1 MIGAMW
7 NGIAGIWQ
15 HDKGIAVESNNLANS
30 NTVGHKKD
38 QISFSDLLYSQAGFG
53 KGVQTQ
59 SISKQ
64 FEQGNIVQSGVGI
77 DVAIEGKGFFVVKS
91 RENPNEIYYT
101 RAGNLVQAKDGFLVT
116 QDDYKIQG
124 LTPQEKIVYTTDSK
138 SNIFTDKFTSNAG
151 SYNINLGNSN
161 IYNINAKVTNYKSSA
176 TDDMEYVYKFDDKGV
191 VIGILDSSK
200 LNSGENHKLAQTKVK
215 DVELLISNYQKI
227 LSDFETNKGVV
238 QSQKRKISEI
248 DLSSNLNNLNP
259 SDNKISINI
268 DGRLYSVIFDEV
280 NKNEAMKEL
289 SYKISQTTGFSS
301 TFKDGVLKIEQSEAM
316 GKEFKV
322 NSIDVNNNVITPI
335 SSNDYEISN
344 NKNPIPEVQNSIIDY
359 TSKLSSIN
367 PTNNKLSI
375 NIQNET
381 YSVSFDKKVYDFYL
395 QDLEEENAFDDMK
408 KLYDFLSP
416 KGKDKFGLE
425 EPSTIPT
432 WEMIE
437 EKRIA
442 ILPSQTDIDSMPNG
456 TPQEQNAKAQAQAK
470 RDAAKAEYDKIANK
484 RSEQFIKYSTAD
496 TIVSA
501 LKDLSDEISN
511 NVGFSSTVVDG
522 VLDVK
527 GLVPGEEFKVSNIF
541 LNEIELFDI
550 NTTTANKGYGL
561 DAVNGATKALADVV
575 KTAGADFLQIT
586 NVLDYGNLGTVSKQ
600 DINVRLDELG
610 ISDKSTAEVSIS
622 DDGFVF
628 VTSGTNKFLV
638 GRLSTA
644 GFRNEQGLE
653 PMGGNLFQASQYSGN
668 AFNSDTMNII
678 RGGALERAN
687 IDYGSTLTQIMV
699 YQKAFEASSKSIT
712 TSDEFLQTAI
722 QMKK

>member
-59 SISKQ
+59 TISKQ

-124 LTPQEKIVYTTDSK
+124 LVPQSKITTTTNPADTL
-138 SNIFTDKFTSNAG
+138 FTDAYTKSMVST
-151 SYNINLGNSN
+151 NINSGSGTV
-161 IYNINAKVTNYKSSA
+161 YNINAKAS
-176 TDDMEYVYKFDDKGV
+176 DYVS
-191 VIGILDSSK
+191 SSK
-200 LNSGENHKLAQTKVK
+200 DDDILKKGDGYKTSQNKINDIEALKADYIEKLNKFLMDQST
-215 DVELLISNYQKI
+215 
-227 LSDFETNKGVV
+227 TNTPSI
-238 QSQKRKISEI
+238 SQKSQI
-248 DLSSNLNNLNP
+248 DFSSNLSSLQATDNTINVTI
-259 SDNKISINI
+259 DNK
-268 DGRLYSVIFDEV
+268 
-280 NKNEAMKEL
+280 
-289 SYKISQTTGFSS
+289 
-301 TFKDGVLKIEQSEAM
+301 
-316 GKEFKV
+316 
-322 NSIDVNNNVITPI
+322 
-335 SSNDYEISN
+335 
-344 NKNPIPEVQNSIIDY
+344 
-359 TSKLSSIN
+359 
-367 PTNNKLSI
+367 
-375 NIQNET
+375 T
-381 YSVSFDKKVYDFYL
+381 YSVKFDVNSTINN
-395 QDLEEENAFDDMK
+395 EEMQ
-408 KLYDFLSP
+408 KLYDFLDTN
-416 KGKDKFGLE
+416 GKAKYNLVD
-425 EPSTIPT
+425 PNSIQSQANIDAMPT
-432 WEMIE
+432 
-437 EKRIA
+437 
-442 ILPSQTDIDSMPNG
+442 T
-456 TPQEQNAKAQAQAK
+456 TPQEILDKATAQAL
-470 RDAAKAEYDKIANK
+470 RDDQINSYTNAN
-484 RSEQFIKYSTAD
+484 SIINAM
-496 TIVSA
+496 
-501 LKDLSDEISN
+501 KDLSDKISSKEGMSSSVKDGTLVIDTLIAGGSFN
-511 NVGFSSTVVDG
+511 ISSIKLNDTNFSSTK
-522 VLDVK
+522 LQEAVK
-527 GLVPGEEFKVSNIF
+527 GS
-541 LNEIELFDI
+541 
-550 NTTTANKGYGL
+550 GL
-561 DAVNGATKALADVV
+561 AMVDSARDALKNAVENADG
-575 KTAGADFLQIT
+575 KFLQIT
-586 NVLDYGNLGTVSKQ
+586 NVLEYGNLGVIGEN

-610 ISDKSTAEVSIS
+610 ISDKSTADISIS

-628 VTSGTNKFLV
+628 VKSQGHSFLV

-687 IDYGSTLTQIMV
+687 IDYGSTLAQIMV

>member
-7 NGIAGIWQ
+7 NGVSGIWN

-124 LTPQEKIVYTTDSK
+124 LVPQSKITTTTNPLDMMFTDEYTKSLVS
-138 SNIFTDKFTSNAG
+138 SNINSG
-151 SYNINLGNSN
+151 SGTV
-161 IYNINAKVTNYKSSA
+161 YNINAKAS
-176 TDDMEYVYKFDDKGV
+176 DYVS
-191 VIGILDSSK
+191 SSK
-200 LNSGENHKLAQTKVK
+200 DDDILKKGDGYKTSQNKINDIEALKADYIEKLNKFLMDQST
-215 DVELLISNYQKI
+215 
-227 LSDFETNKGVV
+227 TNTASI
-238 QSQKRKISEI
+238 SQKSQI
-248 DLSSNLNNLNP
+248 DFSSNLSSLQATDNTI
-259 SDNKISINI
+259 SVTIDNK
-268 DGRLYSVIFDEV
+268 
-280 NKNEAMKEL
+280 
-289 SYKISQTTGFSS
+289 
-301 TFKDGVLKIEQSEAM
+301 
-316 GKEFKV
+316 
-322 NSIDVNNNVITPI
+322 
-335 SSNDYEISN
+335 
-344 NKNPIPEVQNSIIDY
+344 
-359 TSKLSSIN
+359 
-367 PTNNKLSI
+367 
-375 NIQNET
+375 T
-381 YSVSFDKKVYDFYL
+381 YSVKFDVNSTINN
-395 QDLEEENAFDDMK
+395 EEMQ
-408 KLYDFLSP
+408 KLYDFLDTN
-416 KGKDKFGLE
+416 GKAKYNLVD
-425 EPSTIPT
+425 PNSIQSQANIDTMPT
-432 WEMIE
+432 
-437 EKRIA
+437 
-442 ILPSQTDIDSMPNG
+442 T
-456 TPQEQNAKAQAQAK
+456 TPQEILDKATAQAL
-470 RDAAKAEYDKIANK
+470 RDDQINSYTNAN
-484 RSEQFIKYSTAD
+484 SVINAM
-496 TIVSA
+496 
-501 LKDLSDEISN
+501 KDLSDKISSKE
-511 NVGFSSTVVDG
+511 GMSSSVKDGTLVIDTLIAGEDFNISDIKLNDTNFKSTKLQETIKGSGLAMVD
-522 VLDVK
+522 
-527 GLVPGEEFKVSNIF
+527 S
-541 LNEIELFDI
+541 
-550 NTTTANKGYGL
+550 AR
-561 DAVNGATKALADVV
+561 DALKNAVENADG
-575 KTAGADFLQIT
+575 KFLQIT
-586 NVLDYGNLGTVSKQ
+586 NVLEYGNLGVIGEN

-610 ISDKSTAEVSIS
+610 ISDKSTADISIS

-628 VTSGTNKFLV
+628 VKSQGHSFLV

-668 AFNSDTMNII
+668 PFNSDTMNII

>member
-38 QISFSDLLYSQAGFG
+38 QISFSDVLYNQAGFG

-59 SISKQ
+59 TISKQ

-124 LTPQEKIVYTTDSK
+124 LVPQEKIVYATQ
-138 SNIFTDKFTSNAG
+138 SNIFTDSFTNNIG
-151 SYNINLGNSN
+151 SYNINIGNSILN
-161 IYNINAKVTNYKSSA
+161 NINSKTTDYRRSAKDDTIDIQGNNYKSS
-176 TDDMEYVYKFDDKGV
+176 
-191 VIGILDSSK
+191 L
-200 LNSGENHKLAQTKVK
+200 TKIK
-215 DVELLISNYQKI
+215 DADLLVGYYQKT
-227 LSDFETNKGVV
+227 LGEFSTNKEV

-268 DGRLYSVIFDEV
+268 DGRLYSVIFDEA

-301 TFKDGVLKIEQSEAM
+301 TFNNGILKIEQSEAI

-322 NSIDVNNNVITPI
+322 NSIDLNNDSIAFT
-335 SSNDYEISN
+335 SNDYEIYN
-344 NKNPIPEVQNSIIDY
+344 NENPIPKVQNSIIDY

-367 PTNNKLSI
+367 HIDNKLSI
-375 NIQNET
+375 NIEDET
-381 YSVSFDKKVYDFYL
+381 YSVNFDQKGYDFYL
-395 QDLEEENAFDDMK
+395 KDAEEKDAFGDMK
-408 KLYDFLSP
+408 KLYDFLSQ

-437 EKRIA
+437 EKWNA

-470 RDAAKAEYDKIANK
+470 RDAAQAEYDKIANK
-484 RSEQFIKYSTAD
+484 RSEQFSKYSTAD
-496 TIVSA
+496 TIVSS
-501 LKDLSDEISN
+501 LKDLSDKISN
-511 NVGFSSTVVDG
+511 NVGFSSTVIDG

-527 GLVPGEEFKVSNIF
+527 GLVPGEEFKVSNVF
-541 LNEIELFDI
+541 LNDIELFDVD
-550 NTTTANKGYGL
+550 TKSANKGFGIEI
-561 DAVNGATKALADVV
+561 VNGATKALAGVV
-575 KTAGADFLQIT
+575 EKADAEFLQIT

-600 DINVRLDELG
+600 DINVRLDTLG

-653 PMGGNLFQASQYSGN
+653 PMGGNLFQQSQYSGN
-668 AFNSDTMNII
+668 PFNSDTMNII

>member
-38 QISFSDLLYSQAGFG
+38 QISFSDVLYNQAGFG

-59 SISKQ
+59 TISKQ

-124 LTPQEKIVYTTDSK
+124 LVPQSKITTTTNPLDMMFTDEYTKSLVS
-138 SNIFTDKFTSNAG
+138 SNINSG
-151 SYNINLGNSN
+151 SGTV
-161 IYNINAKVTNYKSSA
+161 YNINAKAS
-176 TDDMEYVYKFDDKGV
+176 DYVS
-191 VIGILDSSK
+191 SSK
-200 LNSGENHKLAQTKVK
+200 DDDILKKGDGYKTSQNKINDIEALKADYIEKLNKFLMDQST
-215 DVELLISNYQKI
+215 
-227 LSDFETNKGVV
+227 TNTPSI
-238 QSQKRKISEI
+238 SQKSQI
-248 DLSSNLNNLNP
+248 DFSSNLSSLQATDNTINVTI
-259 SDNKISINI
+259 DNK
-268 DGRLYSVIFDEV
+268 
-280 NKNEAMKEL
+280 
-289 SYKISQTTGFSS
+289 
-301 TFKDGVLKIEQSEAM
+301 
-316 GKEFKV
+316 
-322 NSIDVNNNVITPI
+322 
-335 SSNDYEISN
+335 
-344 NKNPIPEVQNSIIDY
+344 
-359 TSKLSSIN
+359 
-367 PTNNKLSI
+367 
-375 NIQNET
+375 T
-381 YSVSFDKKVYDFYL
+381 YSVKFDVNSTINN
-395 QDLEEENAFDDMK
+395 EEMQ
-408 KLYDFLSP
+408 KLYDFLDTN
-416 KGKDKFGLE
+416 GKAKYNLVD
-425 EPSTIPT
+425 PNSIQSQANIDAMPT
-432 WEMIE
+432 
-437 EKRIA
+437 
-442 ILPSQTDIDSMPNG
+442 T
-456 TPQEQNAKAQAQAK
+456 TPQEILDKATAQTLRDDQINSYTNANSLINAM
-470 RDAAKAEYDKIANK
+470 
-484 RSEQFIKYSTAD
+484 
-496 TIVSA
+496 
-501 LKDLSDEISN
+501 KDLSDKISAKDGMSSSVKDGTLVIDTLIAGGSFN
-511 NVGFSSTVVDG
+511 ISDIKLNDTNFSSTK
-522 VLDVK
+522 LQEAVK
-527 GLVPGEEFKVSNIF
+527 GS
-541 LNEIELFDI
+541 
-550 NTTTANKGYGL
+550 GL
-561 DAVNGATKALADVV
+561 AMVDSARDALKNAVENADG
-575 KTAGADFLQIT
+575 KFLQIT
-586 NVLDYGNLGTVSKQ
+586 NVLEYGNLGVIGEN

-610 ISDKSTAEVSIS
+610 ISDKSTADISIS

-628 VTSGTNKFLV
+628 VKSQGHSFLV

>member
-124 LTPQEKIVYTTDSK
+124 LVPQSKITTTTNPLDMMFTDEYTKSLVS
-138 SNIFTDKFTSNAG
+138 SNINSG
-151 SYNINLGNSN
+151 SGTV
-161 IYNINAKVTNYKSSA
+161 YNINAKAS
-176 TDDMEYVYKFDDKGV
+176 DYVS
-191 VIGILDSSK
+191 SSK
-200 LNSGENHKLAQTKVK
+200 DDDILKKGDGYKTSQNKINDIEALKADYIEKLNKFLMDQST
-215 DVELLISNYQKI
+215 
-227 LSDFETNKGVV
+227 TNTPSI
-238 QSQKRKISEI
+238 SQKSQI
-248 DLSSNLNNLNP
+248 DFSSNLSSLQATDNTI
-259 SDNKISINI
+259 SVTIDNK
-268 DGRLYSVIFDEV
+268 
-280 NKNEAMKEL
+280 
-289 SYKISQTTGFSS
+289 
-301 TFKDGVLKIEQSEAM
+301 
-316 GKEFKV
+316 
-322 NSIDVNNNVITPI
+322 
-335 SSNDYEISN
+335 
-344 NKNPIPEVQNSIIDY
+344 
-359 TSKLSSIN
+359 
-367 PTNNKLSI
+367 
-375 NIQNET
+375 T
-381 YSVSFDKKVYDFYL
+381 YSVKFDVNSTIND
-395 QDLEEENAFDDMK
+395 EEMQ
-408 KLYDFLSP
+408 KLYDFLDTN
-416 KGKDKFGLE
+416 GKAKYNLVD
-425 EPSTIPT
+425 PNSIQSQANIDAMPT
-432 WEMIE
+432 
-437 EKRIA
+437 
-442 ILPSQTDIDSMPNG
+442 T
-456 TPQEQNAKAQAQAK
+456 TPQEILDKTTAQTLRDNQISSYINANSVVNAM
-470 RDAAKAEYDKIANK
+470 
-484 RSEQFIKYSTAD
+484 
-496 TIVSA
+496 
-501 LKDLSDEISN
+501 KDLSDKISAKEGMSSSVKDGTLVIDTLIAGGSFN
-511 NVGFSSTVVDG
+511 ISDIKLNDTNFSSTK
-522 VLDVK
+522 LQEAVK
-527 GLVPGEEFKVSNIF
+527 GS
-541 LNEIELFDI
+541 
-550 NTTTANKGYGL
+550 GL
-561 DAVNGATKALADVV
+561 AMVDSARDALKNAVENADG
-575 KTAGADFLQIT
+575 KFLQIT
-586 NVLDYGNLGTVSKQ
+586 NVLEYGNLGVIGEN

-610 ISDKSTAEVSIS
+610 ISDKSTADISIS

-628 VTSGTNKFLV
+628 VKSQGHSFLV

-668 AFNSDTMNII
+668 PFNSDTMNII

>member
-59 SISKQ
+59 TISKQ

-124 LTPQEKIVYTTDSK
+124 LVPQSKITTTTNPLDM
-138 SNIFTDKFTSNAG
+138 IFTDEYTKSMVST
-151 SYNINLGNSN
+151 NINNGSGTV
-161 IYNINAKVTNYKSSA
+161 YNINAKAS
-176 TDDMEYVYKFDDKGV
+176 DYVS
-191 VIGILDSSK
+191 SSK
-200 LNSGENHKLAQTKVK
+200 DDDILKKGDGYKTSQNKINDIEALKADYIEKLNKFLMDQST
-215 DVELLISNYQKI
+215 
-227 LSDFETNKGVV
+227 TNTPSI
-238 QSQKRKISEI
+238 SQKSQI
-248 DLSSNLNNLNP
+248 DFSSNLSSLQATDNTI
-259 SDNKISINI
+259 SVTIDNK
-268 DGRLYSVIFDEV
+268 
-280 NKNEAMKEL
+280 
-289 SYKISQTTGFSS
+289 
-301 TFKDGVLKIEQSEAM
+301 
-316 GKEFKV
+316 
-322 NSIDVNNNVITPI
+322 
-335 SSNDYEISN
+335 
-344 NKNPIPEVQNSIIDY
+344 
-359 TSKLSSIN
+359 
-367 PTNNKLSI
+367 
-375 NIQNET
+375 T
-381 YSVSFDKKVYDFYL
+381 YSVKFDVNSTINN
-395 QDLEEENAFDDMK
+395 EEMQ
-408 KLYDFLSP
+408 KLYDFLDTN
-416 KGKDKFGLE
+416 GKAKYNLVD
-425 EPSTIPT
+425 PNSIQSQANIDAMPT
-432 WEMIE
+432 
-437 EKRIA
+437 
-442 ILPSQTDIDSMPNG
+442 T
-456 TPQEQNAKAQAQAK
+456 TPQEILDKTTAQAL
-470 RDAAKAEYDKIANK
+470 RDDQINSYTNTNSLINAM
-484 RSEQFIKYSTAD
+484 
-496 TIVSA
+496 
-501 LKDLSDEISN
+501 KDLSDKISSKEGMSSSVKDGTLVIDTLIAGGSFN
-511 NVGFSSTVVDG
+511 ISDIKLNDTNFSSTK
-522 VLDVK
+522 LQEAVK
-527 GLVPGEEFKVSNIF
+527 GS
-541 LNEIELFDI
+541 
-550 NTTTANKGYGL
+550 GL
-561 DAVNGATKALADVV
+561 AMVDSARDALKNAVENADG
-575 KTAGADFLQIT
+575 KFLQIT
-586 NVLDYGNLGTVSKQ
+586 NVLEYGNLGVIGEN

-668 AFNSDTMNII
+668 PFNSDTMNII
-678 RGGALERAN
+678 RGGSLERAN